1 MSQIALPAMIDPLH
15 AFVDGAIISGTQRA
29 IPLVATRFDVRIA
42 HGLAIISTTRSFRNV
57 EPESI
62 EATITF
68 PIPVHAVL
76 FALEARIEGRVLNA
90 RAQRKSAAREAYEDA
105 LERGK
110 TAVLHEEVL
119 RGVHMLSVGHIPPG
133 AEIEV
138 SATSTMTLTNI
149 NGRGSLRIP

>member
-15 AFVDGAIISGTQRA
+15 TFVDGAFIAGTERA

-42 HGLAIISTTRSFRNV
+42 HGLAIISTTRTFRND

-62 EATITF
+62 EATMTF

-76 FALEARIEGRVLNA
+76 FGLEVRIDGRVLKA
-90 RAQRKSAAREAYEDA
+90 RAQRKSQARNSYEGA

-119 RGVHMLSVGHIPPG
+119 RGVHMLSVGHMPPG
-133 AEIEV
+133 
-138 SATSTMTLTNI
+138 
-149 NGRGSLRIP
+149 